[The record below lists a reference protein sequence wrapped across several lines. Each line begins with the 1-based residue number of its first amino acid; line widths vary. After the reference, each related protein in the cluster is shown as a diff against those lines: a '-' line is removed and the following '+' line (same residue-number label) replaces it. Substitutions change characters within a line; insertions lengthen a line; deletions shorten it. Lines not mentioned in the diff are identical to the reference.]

1 MSTVTSTVPA
11 TGTYSIDP
19 SHSQVGFKV
28 RHLVVAKVRGSF
40 GQFDATLHIADRP
53 LESSVEVAVQ
63 LASIDTRDAGRD
75 EHLRS
80 ADFFDVENHPTMT
93 YRSTAVREVGDG
105 RFEVDGELSVLGVTK
120 PLTLQATYEGTAT
133 DPWGNTKVGFSA
145 TGKVNRE
152 DFGITWNQ
160 ALESGGVLVGKEIE
174 LEIDAEFVQQG

>member
-28 RHLVVAKVRGSF
+28 RHLVVSKVRGSF
-40 GQFDATLHIADRP
+40 GEFDATLNIADEP
-53 LESSVEVAVQ
+53 LASSVEVTVQ

-75 EHLRS
+75 GHLRS